1 MISYDTIT
9 YNTIA
14 AVVVVD
20 NDDTRRDVIVMLR
33 DNDDT
38 MTIKTTMKHTWTM
51 FMVVLMAMA
60 MLFNCLCMVVRLC
73 SKNIRYLAHIEQGST
88 LLEFR

>member
-33 DNDDT
+33 DDDNT
-38 MTIKTTMKHTWTM
+38 TTMKHTETM
-51 FMVVLMAMA
+51 FMVVMAMSMA
-60 MLFNCLCMVVRLC
+60 
-73 SKNIRYLAHIEQGST
+73 IR
-88 LLEFR
+88 